1 MGCEMKRLLAML
13 LALAAA
19 TLCGA
24 VSAQAATSITIDG
37 SYNYTVVR
45 PDSGSRC
52 PSGLGNECGVFQL
65 AVLGPA
71 DYVYVYG
78 SAFEPTGN
86 RGCFYI
92 DGTFTITLQSD
103 GSSVSGLL
111 SGVFCAPGNSGPS
124 QEGKPSFGNSQSEN
138 DTILFSGGT
147 GQFTGLQGT
156 VSFSEF
162 TAGARLTG
170 ILEGTLTG

>member
-1 MGCEMKRLLAML
+1 MKRLLAML

-78 SAFEPTGN
+78 PTFDPTGKL
-86 RGCFYI
+86 GCFYV

-103 GSSVSGLL
+103 GSSVSGPS
-111 SGVFCAPGNSGPS
+111 SGVFCAPGYSGPS
-124 QEGKPSFGNSQSEN
+124 QQGKPSYGNAQSEN
-138 DTILFSGGT
+138 DTIRFSGGT
-147 GQFTGLQGT
+147 GQFAGLQGT
-156 VSFSEF
+156 VAFSEF
-162 TAGARLTG
+162 TAGAYLIG
-170 ILEGTLTG
+170 SVKGVLSA